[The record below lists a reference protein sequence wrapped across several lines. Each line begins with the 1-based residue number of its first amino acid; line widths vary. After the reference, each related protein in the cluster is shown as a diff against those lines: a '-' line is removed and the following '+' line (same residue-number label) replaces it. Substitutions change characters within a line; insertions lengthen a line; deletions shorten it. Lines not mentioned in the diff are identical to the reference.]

1 MKKKRKLR
9 LEVKK
14 VSISKLNDIK
24 GGDLRTS
31 FDLPCAHTTICTQ
44 TDDDECKTY
53 LTATDS
59 AERC

>member
-14 VSISKLNDIK
+14 VNISKLSEIK
-24 GGDLRTS
+24 GGDLRIS
-31 FDLPCAHTTICTQ
+31 FDLPCAQTVICTQ